1 MLRVTNFEKFCSI
14 IDNFKASGIQV
25 KIFGNREE
33 IYIGWLSDKPCK
45 ANTLQIRLVAL
56 TSIGTIYCDER
67 FNLDKDSEL
76 VEQANA
82 LITSLEITNAELSCG
97 DGNGKISIK

>member
-1 MLRVTNFEKFCSI
+1 MLRIIGLDKFCSVI
-14 IDNFKASGIQV
+14 NDFKASGIQV
-25 KIFGNREE
+25 KVFGSNEE
-33 IYIGWLSDKPCK
+33 IFTGWFDEPRKS
-45 ANTLQIRLVAL
+45 NTLSVRLVAM
-56 TSIGTIYCDER
+56 TSVGTLYCNER

-82 LITSLEITNAELSCG
+82 LITSLEITNAELSFG

>member
-1 MLRVTNFEKFCSI
+1 MLRITNFEKFCSI

-45 ANTLQIRLVAL
+45 ANTLQIRLVAM
-56 TSIGTIYCDER
+56 TSIGTIYCNENIKID
-67 FNLDKDSEL
+67 DSEL
-76 VEQANA
+76 IKQAET
-82 LITSLEITNAELSCG
+82 LINSLEIINADVSFG
-97 DGNGKISIK
+97 DGNGRISIK